1 MKNALRRAKRFRIV
15 ALALAIVVA
24 ADPLYAA
31 PCCDAKSPFGPGEEY
46 PAIPAACDNVESW
59 ADRAPDTQARITMGV
74 RGRLSAVNF
83 DGTLAYLVMCEQPG
97 AQVLC
102 VTYSTNGM
110 KAGDT
115 VLFAG
120 GYGRFNKKQI
130 VLDPCLASRE

>member
-1 MKNALRRAKRFRIV
+1 
-15 ALALAIVVA
+15 
-24 ADPLYAA
+24 
-31 PCCDAKSPFGPGEEY
+31 
-46 PAIPAACDNVESW
+46 
-59 ADRAPDTQARITMGV
+59 MGV
-74 RGRLSAVNF
+74 SSRLSAVNF

-120 GYGRFNKKQI
+120 GYRRFSKKQI
-130 VLDPCLASRE
+130 VLDPCLASRG